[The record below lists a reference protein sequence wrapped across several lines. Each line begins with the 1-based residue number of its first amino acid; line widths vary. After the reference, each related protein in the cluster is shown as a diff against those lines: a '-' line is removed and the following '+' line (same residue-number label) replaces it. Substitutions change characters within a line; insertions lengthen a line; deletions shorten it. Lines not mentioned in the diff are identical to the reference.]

1 MWRKTVY
8 GDGRTCGPFL
18 TLNLQYLMSEINA
31 ICLGPIKFNYS
42 WKCLPLA
49 YISISR
55 HKMSLYYQ
63 YRLAK
68 PNMYFK
74 IPNEA

>member
-1 MWRKTVY
+1 MGWKKLWAVF
-8 GDGRTCGPFL
+8 DME
-18 TLNLQYLMSEINA
+18 TLNLQYLMSEI
-31 ICLGPIKFNYS
+31 IYLGPIQFNDS